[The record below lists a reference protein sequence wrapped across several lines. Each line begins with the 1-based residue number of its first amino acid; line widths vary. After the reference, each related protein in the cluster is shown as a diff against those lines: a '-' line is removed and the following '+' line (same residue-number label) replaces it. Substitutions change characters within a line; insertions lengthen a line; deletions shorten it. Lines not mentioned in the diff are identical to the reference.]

1 MTPPLAALRCI
12 AVGLL
17 AAHCAFARGAERVI
31 VIDREEFRL
40 QFARDNVKNGRVDT
54 INIKGGW
61 VGGWACGGACRQVP
75 AQGIMGGWAG
85 DWFLSRVAL
94 KRMSCCQL
102 QLLLPGCCA

>member
-31 VIDREEFRL
+31 LIDREEFRL

-61 VGGWACGGACRQVP
+61 VGLWVGLSVGACTVSS
-75 AQGIMGGWAG
+75 GGMGG
-85 DWFLSRVAL
+85 
-94 KRMSCCQL
+94 
-102 QLLLPGCCA
+102 